1 MIGSAMQP
9 KDLPLR
15 ARLNENTVL
24 RSSCPMSYT
33 LEMVRDSWS
42 LLIVRDTVYFGKK
55 TFGEFG
61 IQRRAS
67 PATFSRT
74 GWPVSLSKGF

>member
-9 KDLPLR
+9 KDLLPR

-42 LLIVRDTVYFGKK
+42 LLIVSDIVYFGKK
-55 TFGEFG
+55 TFGEF
-61 IQRRAS
+61 
-67 PATFSRT
+67 RT
-74 GWPVSLSKGF
+74 